1 MTATEII
8 TLASKSGARF
18 VLQANRLRLIPA
30 EGKSLNPLLVEV
42 ARKNRAQLITAL
54 SPITPK
60 SCCICGD
67 THALFGELFDWR
79 APEKTRWYCSKHYQ
93 ARDKS

>member
-8 TLASKSGARF
+8 NLASKSGARF

-30 EGKSLNPLLVEV
+30 EGKPLNPVLVEV
-42 ARKNRAQLITAL
+42 ARKNRDQLITAL
-54 SPITPK
+54 SPIIPK

-67 THALFGELFDWR
+67 NHALFGELFDWR
-79 APEKTRWYCSKHYQ
+79 TADKARWYCSKHYQ
-93 ARDKS
+93 ARDIS